1 MDIGLVK
8 WQEFDIF
15 AAGECQNYTQSEYQL
30 RAAIED
36 IWIIDGPK

>member
-15 AAGECQNYTQSEYQL
+15 ATGECQNYTQSEYQL
-30 RAAIED
+30 RPQLKLFE
-36 IWIIDGPK
+36 